1 MTLKRRNAQ
10 FAAHNQGQSKTLF
23 DNKCKK
29 KCTLCVVSSFFN
41 FGSSCDVLCTYTSLQ
56 HNVVEASPTAG
67 KKTVELFPLRYKCST
82 EHGNICTLEQA
93 WSVRANRWAGDS
105 CRKLYQDFALS
116 SRLSHTAATKM
127 PKCPKCEKEV
137 YFGKI

>member
-1 MTLKRRNAQ
+1 MLN

-23 DNKCKK
+23 YNKRKK
-29 KCTLCVVSSFFN
+29 KCTLCANHSLISVPHVMCSARTRLFN
-41 FGSSCDVLCTYTSLQ
+41 TTWLRPLPLQ
-56 HNVVEASPTAG
+56 E

-82 EHGNICTLEQA
+82 ERGNICTLGQA

-116 SRLSHTAATKM
+116 SRLSLTAATKM